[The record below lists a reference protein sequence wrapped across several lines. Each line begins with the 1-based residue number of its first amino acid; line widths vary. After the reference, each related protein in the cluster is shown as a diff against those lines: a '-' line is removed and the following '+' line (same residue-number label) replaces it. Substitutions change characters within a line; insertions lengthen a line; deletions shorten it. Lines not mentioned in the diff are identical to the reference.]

1 MQNAEVVL
9 EARSV
14 MKWMFDVGDVGAV
27 FAGRRRS
34 Y

>member
-14 MKWMFDVGDVGAV
+14 MNDEVEVDVGAV

-34 Y
+34 